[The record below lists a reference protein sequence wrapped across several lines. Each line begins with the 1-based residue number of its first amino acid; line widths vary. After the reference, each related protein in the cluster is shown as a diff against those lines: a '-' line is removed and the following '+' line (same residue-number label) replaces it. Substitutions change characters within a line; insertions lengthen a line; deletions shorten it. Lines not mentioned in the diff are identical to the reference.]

1 MVDEVFVGQWK
12 GCESGLEVVLKGL
25 QKKTLKKVA
34 QKFGD
39 YENTPYLCTRNLNE
53 TTR

>member
-1 MVDEVFVGQWK
+1 MVDEVFVGRWK
-12 GCESGLEVVLKGL
+12 GRVSGLEVVQKGL
-25 QKKTLKKVA
+25 QKNFEKKVA

-53 TTR
+53 TAR